1 MKKVI
6 NDTNKEMKHYLGL
19 LNEMHGEN
27 LRGIREGS
35 IIVNRKIDNITEI
48 LDKHTKILDSHTEM
62 IGVLMEDTSELKSD
76 MITVKEDLST
86 GKETTYFGEATL
98 SALKAFQISN
108 QLTADG
114 ILGAN
119 TRAVLEK

>member
-1 MKKVI
+1 MPRLPVLTSKK
-6 NDTNKEMKHYLGL
+6 L
-19 LNEMHGEN
+19 LKIF
-27 LRGIREGS
+27 LQEGFVV
-35 IIVNRKIDNITEI
+35 VNRKIDNIT
-48 LDKHTKILDSHTEM
+48 KTLDSHTEM